1 MKNVQIF
8 TIFLLTGLLN
18 LVSFS
23 LWAANPLFTDVRTA
37 DPAALVVED
46 TVYLYTGHDEAKDN
60 NSFFMMHDWL
70 VFSSKDMKTGRLMAL
85 NSKPKISAGPKA
97 MPGPLR

>member
-23 LWAANPLFTDVRTA
+23 LWAANPLFTDIRTA
-37 DPAALVVED
+37 DPAACLDHLMERVVRRGGAPASGD
-46 TVYLYTGHDEAKDN
+46 D
-60 NSFFMMHDWL
+60 
-70 VFSSKDMKTGRLMAL
+70 
-85 NSKPKISAGPKA
+85 
-97 MPGPLR
+97 